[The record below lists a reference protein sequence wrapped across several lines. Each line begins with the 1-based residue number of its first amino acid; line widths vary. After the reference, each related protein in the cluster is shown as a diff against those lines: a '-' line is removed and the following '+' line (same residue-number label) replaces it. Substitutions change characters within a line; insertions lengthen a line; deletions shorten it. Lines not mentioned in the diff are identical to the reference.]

1 VETDDVS
8 GDHGRE
14 DAIDVRERLLRYCPL
29 ELTDEVPSYIP
40 TAEGALFDEVLVA
53 LIVVASTF
61 VELFQ
66 GCLLLRFFSVR
77 STRTFLGDES
87 GVRL

>member
-1 VETDDVS
+1 VS

-29 ELTDEVPSYIP
+29 EFTDEVPSYIP
-40 TAEGALFDEVLVA
+40 TAEGALFDKVLVA
-53 LIVVASTF
+53 LIVASSTF

-66 GCLLLRFFSVR
+66 GCLLLRFFNVR